1 MTLDRSPRPDTVA
14 VGLLTTRLAMSQ
26 SSEVRPLGPTAWA
39 SLRSRLTAAGETP
52 SALVGLDAFSIATL
66 LDLPHDRAVGLAE
79 LLARAGQLSFELER
93 LQGRGIWLLSREDEE
108 YPEALTRRLG
118 DKSPPV
124 LFGAGEVSML
134 SDKGVGIV
142 GSRDADE
149 AALDFTQH
157 FAAWVVRG
165 ELAVVSGAARG
176 VDSMAMRAA
185 FDAGGRVIGVVA
197 DSLEQRI
204 RDAETRRAVAEG
216 QAVLVSPYGPATPFS
231 IGAAMG
237 RNKLIYCLSDAVLVV
252 AATKGSGGTWAGAE
266 EALKAH
272 WVPVIVRP
280 SDNPTLAD
288 QALTAMGASQISD
301 NELRTTSASDY
312 LNKLDR
318 DFESH
323 RSTVIADVP
332 MQVPMFGLPIS
343 LPPRGKSHKVAE

>member
-1 MTLDRSPRPDTVA
+1 
-14 VGLLTTRLAMSQ
+14 MSQ

-39 SLRSRLTAAGETP
+39 SLRSRLTAAGEMP
-52 SALVGLDAFSIATL
+52 AALIGLDAARIATL

-93 LQGRGIWLLSREDEE
+93 LQGRGIWMLSREDEE

-216 QAVLVSPYGPATPFS
+216 QVVLVSPYGPATPFS

-266 EALKAH
+266 EALKAY
-272 WVPVIVRP
+272 WVPVIVRA
-280 SDNPTLAD
+280 SDNPSAADEALAR
-288 QALTAMGASQISD
+288 MGARQISD
-301 NELRTTSASDY
+301 DDLRATVASYY
-312 LNKLDR
+312 LKKLDR

-343 LPPRGKSHKVAE
+343 LPPRGKSHKAAE